1 MPLQEQSPVS
11 VEEIIKKLSKIV
23 AREIRDA
30 AEKAHNEA
38 EFRTAV
44 ARTIENLAEE
54 MDLRLSLREEYTLL
68 DSGRADAVY
77 NRFVI
82 EYEPPGSL
90 RTLNSYRTNQQQSRT
105 LAPWIS

>member
-1 MPLQEQSPVS
+1 MPLREQSPIS
-11 VEEIIKKLSKIV
+11 AEEIIKRQSTIV
-23 AREIRDA
+23 AREIHDA

-44 ARTIENLAEE
+44 ARTIESLAEE
-54 MDLRLSLREEYTLL
+54 LDLRLSLREEYTLL

-90 RTLNSYRTNQQQSRT
+90 RTSNSYRTNQH
-105 LAPWIS
+105 AN